1 MGTKEKEQKTLNG
14 IQSAVLLLLIVAAV
28 AVCIRF
34 KVGGPMIG
42 LFFSWLIIYVFC
54 IVLKIDYEHV
64 KEGAYDDHFAGDR
77 RSDRHLDGV
86 RNDSYHHCVRFEID
100 QSGIFTDIYSHFY
113 GGIKPGDWNVIR
125 LRGQRRCG
133 HDGDRQCYGNQSGN
147 GRWSGNLRRHV
158 R

>member
-64 KEGAYDDHFAGDR
+64 KEGAFDALKVVLPTMTILMAIGALLMMVFASFSAASISSSAGTT
-77 RSDRHLDGV
+77 SCT
-86 RNDSYHHCVRFEID
+86 S
-100 QSGIFTDIYSHFY
+100 
-113 GGIKPGDWNVIR
+113 PIR
-125 LRGQRRCG
+125 
-133 HDGDRQCYGNQSGN
+133 
-147 GRWSGNLRRHV
+147 
-158 R
+158 

>member
-64 KEGAYDDHFAGDR
+64 KRRSLRRAEGGSAYDDHFDGDR

-100 QSGIFTDIYSHFY
+100 
-113 GGIKPGDWNVIR
+113 
-125 LRGQRRCG
+125 
-133 HDGDRQCYGNQSGN
+133 
-147 GRWSGNLRRHV
+147 
-158 R
+158 

>member
-64 KEGAYDDHFAGDR
+64 KEGAFDALAGWHAGKFLPVVRYDFYRDK
-77 RSDRHLDGV
+77 V
-86 RNDSYHHCVRFEID
+86 NDSSLNNYDRILLVPPHLHVSPEKHYD
-100 QSGIFTDIYSHFY
+100 KTD
-113 GGIKPGDWNVIR
+113 
-125 LRGQRRCG
+125 
-133 HDGDRQCYGNQSGN
+133 SGN
-147 GRWSGNLRRHV
+147 YISP
-158 R
+158 